1 MFSLFRLRSFSW
13 LSSNGSKS
21 DQEKAA
27 GGLDVHQAVL
37 EADRLAQPGELT
49 FEENTAGGMQRHLG
63 LFSTTFLII
72 GRMIGT
78 GIFSAPSSITAGVGS
93 VGAALLLWVLGLALS
108 FAGVF
113 VWLEFGCMFPRSG
126 GEKVYLEAVYRRPK
140 RLATVVFAMQAVFLQ
155 FSAAPCIVFA
165 KNLLLAV
172 NVDATEMEQRLLALS
187 VIVFTTSVHTFL
199 PNWGVRIQNAL
210 ASIKVVFL
218 CFIVVT
224 GWVVLSGRVKR
235 VEDPTASFR
244 NAFAGSAT
252 SSNAYATALFKV
264 LNSYSGYTTAAYV
277 LNEVKRPVRTLKI
290 AGPLSLAICG
300 TLYIFANIAYF
311 SAATPTQVGS
321 SGVTVA
327 AYFVSTVF
335 GDTAKRVLSV
345 FVALSALGNTM
356 TATFAQSRVNQE
368 LAKEGIFPYSRF
380 WASSWPCKAPSGG
393 LLLHLLPSILIMTIP
408 FGAAYAFLLDVEG
421 YPTSILH
428 LLVVLGLFWMRYH
441 APGIPRPFRVWL
453 PIAGFY
459 AMGQGFLIVAPFL
472 RPDDG
477 KGDTELVYWL
487 YAVVGMGVLL
497 SGVVYWAVWRK
508 LVPLMGRFRWVER
521 KGTLKDGTVVTLY
534 GRERRTKVKDETQAS
549 RSSSVLK
556 ISPKTLFA
564 GPFAG
569 QTI

>member
-1 MFSLFRLRSFSW
+1 MLSLFGLRSFSW
-13 LSSNGSKS
+13 LSSNGSQG
-21 DQEKAA
+21 DQKKAA
-27 GGLDVHQAVL
+27 EGQEVPQAVL

-72 GRMIGT
+72 GRMIGS

-140 RLATVVFAMQAVFLQ
+140 RLATVVFAMQAIFLQ

-165 KNLLLAV
+165 KNLLLAA
-172 NVDATEMEQRLLALS
+172 NVEATEIQQRALALS
-187 VIVFTTSVHTFL
+187 VIVFATLVHTFL
-199 PNWGVRIQNAL
+199 PNWGVRIQNGL

-264 LNSYSGYTTAAYV
+264 LNSYSGYTTAGYV

-300 TLYIFANIAYF
+300 SLYICANIAYF
-311 SAATPTQVGS
+311 SAATPAQVGS

-327 AYFVSTVF
+327 AYFVSAVF
-335 GDTAKRVLSV
+335 GDTAKRVLGV

-368 LAKEGIFPYSRF
+368 LAKEGIFPFSRF

-393 LLLHLLPSILIMTIP
+393 LLLHLLPSILVIMTIP

-428 LLVVLGLFWMRYH
+428 LLVVLGLFWLRYH
-441 APGIPRPFRVWL
+441 APRIPRPFRVWM
-453 PIAGFY
+453 PIAVFY

-472 RPDDG
+472 KPDGG

-497 SGVVYWAVWRK
+497 AGAVYWAAWRK
-508 LVPLMGRFRWVER
+508 VVPLVGRFRWVET
-521 KGTLKDGTVVTLY
+521 KGTLKDGTVVTLFC
-534 GRERRTKVKDETQAS
+534 REKRR
-549 RSSSVLK
+549 
-556 ISPKTLFA
+556 
-564 GPFAG
+564 
-569 QTI
+569 